1 MRKKFILFSLLAM
14 TGIVLLVVAS
24 VTVYALNF
32 NADQTVT
39 PSEQVKVAPVQAAP
53 AEIQQVRYN
62 SHSFGAGG
70 CSHEA
75 KMQMTQKAEE
85 PKQTS
90 AEQLLT
96 QVR

>member
-1 MRKKFILFSLLAM
+1 MQKKFILVSLLASM
-14 TGIVLLVVAS
+14 ALIALVAVS
-24 VTVYALNF
+24 LTVFAL
-32 NADQTVT
+32 TVV
-39 PSEQVKVAPVQAAP
+39 PAAAQSEQAVTIEIVPVQAKP
-53 AEIQQVRYN
+53 AAVQHIRYEGY
-62 SHSFGAGG
+62 SGEG
-70 CSHEA
+70 CSHSA